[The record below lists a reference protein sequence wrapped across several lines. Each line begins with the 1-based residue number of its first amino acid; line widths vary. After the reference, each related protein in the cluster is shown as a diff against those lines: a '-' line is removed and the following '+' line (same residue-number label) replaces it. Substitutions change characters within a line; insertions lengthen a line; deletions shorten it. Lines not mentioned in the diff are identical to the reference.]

1 VEAKGYEVYNRFIT
15 LWPDNP
21 SLEDIALVR
30 LPEPIPPRTD
40 PEKEVPK
47 GTNEPKPSVYDQ
59 NTNYNRGVSNMQ
71 AGRYDLAI
79 NDFSQVI
86 IGNPN
91 HINAYY
97 NRGVSYQKTG
107 QNDKAIDDF
116 KKVLE
121 LSNDPKVRE
130 RAKYNLRILGVK

>member
-1 VEAKGYEVYNRFIT
+1 M
-15 LWPDNP
+15 
-21 SLEDIALVR
+21 
-30 LPEPIPPRTD
+30 
-40 PEKEVPK
+40 PK

>member
-1 VEAKGYEVYNRFIT
+1 
-15 LWPDNP
+15 
-21 SLEDIALVR
+21 
-30 LPEPIPPRTD
+30 
-40 PEKEVPK
+40 
-47 GTNEPKPSVYDQ
+47 
-59 NTNYNRGVSNMQ
+59 MQ
-71 AGRYDLAI
+71 EGKLDRAI

-121 LSNDPKVRE
+121 LSNDTNLRR
-130 RAKYNLRILGVK
+130 RAEYNLRILGMK